1 MKVIFIQ
8 GFGNA
13 ALKYHAFSIGRNGRS
28 IEEVMAE
35 RINIEQLKKFAP
47 NNPMLAF
54 TPVNT
59 GSPMQDWCAHLSLN
73 PMRRR
78 ELEEFSILGDVV
90 VRIADELEPEALDRV
105 RILSLEYA
113 MKVLNDDTE
122 AKEFVRCV
130 KAIASPD
137 AGQYEY
143 EQIAAY
149 YYGEIRR
156 RGVSEVLTEMGLLG
170 MQLEAVTATLSDREI
185 VCEESRLVEQKLCV
199 ADQRRVQEAAKNR
212 KPLPPKCPNFDDEMQ
227 AVLRRVGRQKVRRMM
242 FDEYAEFYLEDGDK
256 SIEELDRDFTTFEQ
270 LEQFDENGLIGITMS
285 SSQCSVVVFDLDCEI
300 DANCLPYES
309 RELSGQIP
317 KLFVGHSLGGNSAQE
332 GRRMINSAGWAMP
345 SRHPFSDQEFEE
357 WLTHSLDRIYDRK
370 AIRSARRIYSF
381 SKGKSIEILV
391 EQEINPDFEEM
402 QFAASVLRLLWQRQ
416 YSDFH
421 LRSLR
426 HDTYQETYLAIRA
439 TSDTADVADLKKKAY
454 ADFKEQKKLSL
465 KEFTA
470 LNTVA
475 KSQEVRLQGRLSR
488 EAKQWLNKVE
498 KATHGQ
504 LRFLK
509 FGLYNDGEAK
519 AFKRQEKQM
528 LWDAVR
534 AREAQLSEKVRTDR
548 MVQRSLFPQSA
559 LQRSHVQIVPSA

>member
-1 MKVIFIQ
+1 
-8 GFGNA
+8 
-13 ALKYHAFSIGRNGRS
+13 
-28 IEEVMAE
+28 MAE
-35 RINIEQLKKFAP
+35 RINIEQLRKFDP
-47 NNPMLAF
+47 RNPMLAF
-54 TPVNT
+54 APVNT
-59 GSPMQDWCAHLSLN
+59 GSPMQDWCGHLSLN
-73 PMRRR
+73 PLRRR

-113 MKVLNDDTE
+113 MKVLNDETD

-170 MQLEAVTATLSDREI
+170 MQLEAVTATVSDREI
-185 VCEESRLVEQKLCV
+185 EIECFESRVVEQKLCV
-199 ADQRRVQEAAKNR
+199 ADQRRVQEVAKSR
-212 KPLPPKCPNFDDEMQ
+212 KPLPPKCPNFDDEMK
-227 AVLRRVGRQKVRRMM
+227 AVLHRVGRQKISRMI
-242 FDEYAEFYLEDGDK
+242 FDDYAEFYLADDDK
-256 SIEELDRDFTTFEQ
+256 SIEELDRDFTTFDQ

-285 SSQCSVVVFDLDCEI
+285 SSQRSVIVFDLECEI

-309 RELSGQIP
+309 RELSAQIP
-317 KLFVGHSLGGNSAQE
+317 KLFVGHSLGGSSVRD
-332 GRRMINSAGWAMP
+332 GRRIINSTRRSMP
-345 SRHPFSDQEFEE
+345 SSHPFSDQEFEE
-357 WLTHSLDRIYDRK
+357 WLALSLDQIYDRK
-370 AIRSARRIYSF
+370 TIRSARRIYSF
-381 SKGKSIEILV
+381 GKGSSIEVIV
-391 EQEINPDFEEM
+391 DQEINPDFEEM

-426 HDTYQETYLAIRA
+426 HDTYQETYLAIRG

-454 ADFKEQKKLSL
+454 VDFKEQKKLTL

-475 KSQEVRLQGRLSR
+475 KSQEGRLRGRISS
-488 EAKQWLNKVE
+488 EAKQWLKKVE

-509 FGLYNDGEAK
+509 FGLYNDPEAK
-519 AFKRQEKQM
+519 TFKRQEKQM

-534 AREAQLSEKVRTDR
+534 AREAELSVKAGTDR
-548 MVQRSLFPQSA
+548 IVQRSLFSQPA
-559 LQRSHVQIVPSA
+559 VQRSYVQVVHSA

>member
-1 MKVIFIQ
+1 VLLIQ
-8 GFGNA
+8 GFENA
-13 ALKYHAFSIGRNGRS
+13 ALKLTHFRFGNYADSR
-28 IEEVMAE
+28 EEVMAE
-35 RINIEQLKKFAP
+35 RINVEQLRKHGP
-47 NNPMLAF
+47 NNSMLAF
-54 TPVNT
+54 MPVNN
-59 GSPMQDWCAHLSLN
+59 GSPMQDWCAHLSSN

-90 VRIADELEPEALDRV
+90 LRIADELEPEAVDRV

-113 MKVLNDDTE
+113 VKVLCDETD

-137 AGQYEY
+137 AGQFEY
-143 EQIAAY
+143 EQIASY

-156 RGVSEVLTEMGLLG
+156 RSVSDVLKEMALLG

-185 VCEESRLVEQKLCV
+185 SCEESRMTEQKLCV

-212 KPLPPKCPNFDDEMQ
+212 KPLPPRCPNFDDEMQ
-227 AVLRRVGRQKVRRMM
+227 AVLRRVGRQKVSRMI
-242 FDEYAEFYLEDGDK
+242 FDDFADFYLEDGNK

-285 SSQCSVVVFDLDCEI
+285 SSQRSVVVFDLDCEI
-300 DANCLPYES
+300 DADCLPYES
-309 RELSGQIP
+309 RGLSAQLP
-317 KLFVGHSLGGNSAQE
+317 KLFVGHSLGGNTVQE
-332 GRRMINSAGWAMP
+332 GRRMINCAGWSMP

-357 WLTHSLDRIYDRK
+357 WLALSLDRIYDEK

-381 SKGKSIEILV
+381 GKGSSIEILV
-391 EQEINPDFEEM
+391 DQEINPDFEEM
-402 QFAASVLRLLWQRQ
+402 QYAASVLRLLWQRQ

-426 HDTYQETYLAIRA
+426 HDAYQETYLAIRGTA
-439 TSDTADVADLKKKAY
+439 DTADLAGLKKKAY
-454 ADFKEQKKLSL
+454 SEFKEQKSLSL

-475 KSQEVRLQGRLSR
+475 KSQEVRLKGQLSR
-488 EAKQWLNKVE
+488 EARHWLRKIE

-509 FGLYNDGEAK
+509 FGLYNDPGVK
-519 AFKRQEKQM
+519 AFKRQEKQK
-528 LWDAVR
+528 LWDSIR
-534 AREAQLSEKVRTDR
+534 AREAELSESVNTSR
-548 MVQRSLFPQSA
+548 MIQRSLFAQPA
-559 LQRSHVQIVPSA
+559 VQRSHIQVVPSA

>member
-1 MKVIFIQ
+1 
-8 GFGNA
+8 
-13 ALKYHAFSIGRNGRS
+13 
-28 IEEVMAE
+28 MAE
-35 RINIEQLKKFAP
+35 RINIEQLRKHAP
-47 NNPMLAF
+47 NNAMLAF
-54 TPVNT
+54 MPVNS
-59 GSPMQDWCAHLSLN
+59 GSPMQDWCAHLSSN

-113 MKVLNDDTE
+113 MKVLSDETD
-122 AKEFVRCV
+122 AKEFLRCV

-137 AGQYEY
+137 AGQFEY
-143 EQIAAY
+143 EQIASY

-156 RGVSEVLTEMGLLG
+156 RSVSEVLKEMALLG

-185 VCEESRLVEQKLCV
+185 SFNESRMTEQKLCV

-227 AVLRRVGRQKVRRMM
+227 AVLRRVGRQKVSRMI
-242 FDEYAEFYLEDGDK
+242 FDDFAEFYLEDGNK
-256 SIEELDRDFTTFEQ
+256 SIEELDRDFTTYEQ

-285 SSQCSVVVFDLDCEI
+285 SSQRSVVVFDLDCEI

-309 RELSGQIP
+309 RELSSQLP
-317 KLFVGHSLGGNSAQE
+317 KLFVGHTLGGNAVQE
-332 GRRMINSAGWAMP
+332 GRRMINCAGWSMP
-345 SRHPFSDQEFEE
+345 SRHPFSDKEFQE
-357 WLTHSLDRIYDRK
+357 WMALSLDRIYDGK

-381 SKGKSIEILV
+381 GKGSSIEILV
-391 EQEINPDFEEM
+391 DQEINPDFEEM
-402 QFAASVLRLLWQRQ
+402 QYAASVLRLLWQRQ

-426 HDTYQETYLAIRA
+426 HEAYQETYLAIRG
-439 TSDTADVADLKKKAY
+439 TTDTADVADLKKKAY
-454 ADFKEQKKLSL
+454 AAFKDQKRLSL

-475 KSQEVRLQGRLSR
+475 KSQEVRLRGQLSR
-488 EAKQWLNKVE
+488 EAAQWLRMIE

-509 FGLYNDGEAK
+509 FGLYNDAEAK
-519 AFKRQEKQM
+519 VFKRQEKQK

-534 AREAQLSEKVRTDR
+534 AREVELSESVLTSR
-548 MVQRSLFPQSA
+548 MVQRSLFAQPVS
-559 LQRSHVQIVPSA
+559 QRSHVQVVPSA

>member
-1 MKVIFIQ
+1 
-8 GFGNA
+8 
-13 ALKYHAFSIGRNGRS
+13 
-28 IEEVMAE
+28 MAE
-35 RINIEQLKKFAP
+35 RINIEQLRKHAP
-47 NNPMLAF
+47 NNHMLAF
-54 TPVNT
+54 MPVNT
-59 GSPMQDWCAHLSLN
+59 GSPMQDWCAHLSSN

-90 VRIADELEPEALDRV
+90 VRIADELEPEPMDRV

-113 MKVLNDDTE
+113 MKVLSDETD

-137 AGQYEY
+137 AGQFEY
-143 EQIAAY
+143 EQIASY

-156 RGVSEVLTEMGLLG
+156 RGVSEVLKEMALLG

-185 VCEESRLVEQKLCV
+185 SFEESRMTDQKLCV
-199 ADQRRVQEAAKNR
+199 ADQRRVQEASKNR

-227 AVLRRVGRQKVRRMM
+227 AVLKRAGRQKVSRMI
-242 FDEYAEFYLEDGDK
+242 FDDFADFYLEDGNK
-256 SIEELDRDFTTFEQ
+256 SIEELDSDFTTYEQ

-285 SSQCSVVVFDLDCEI
+285 SSQRSVVVFDLDCEI
-300 DANCLPYES
+300 DAICLPYES
-309 RELSGQIP
+309 RGLSAQLP
-317 KLFVGHSLGGNSAQE
+317 KLFVGHSLGGNAVQE
-332 GRRMINSAGWAMP
+332 GRRMINSAGWSMP

-357 WLTHSLDRIYDRK
+357 WLALSLDRVYDGK

-381 SKGKSIEILV
+381 GKGSGIEILV
-391 EQEINPDFEEM
+391 DQEINPDFEEM
-402 QFAASVLRLLWQRQ
+402 QYAASVLRLLWQRQ
-416 YSDFH
+416 YADFH

-426 HDTYQETYLAIRA
+426 HDAYQETYLAIRG
-439 TSDTADVADLKKKAY
+439 TTDTADVADLKKKAY
-454 ADFKEQKKLSL
+454 ADFKDQKRLSL

-475 KSQEVRLQGRLSR
+475 KSQEVRLKGQLSK
-488 EAKQWLNKVE
+488 EARHWLRKIE

-509 FGLYNDGEAK
+509 FGLYNDAEAK
-519 AFKRQEKQM
+519 AFKRQEKQK

-534 AREAQLSEKVRTDR
+534 AREVELSENVLTSR
-548 MVQRSLFPQSA
+548 MVQRSLFAQPVS
-559 LQRSHVQIVPSA
+559 QRSHVQVVPSA

>member
-1 MKVIFIQ
+1 
-8 GFGNA
+8 
-13 ALKYHAFSIGRNGRS
+13 
-28 IEEVMAE
+28 
-35 RINIEQLKKFAP
+35 
-47 NNPMLAF
+47 MLAF
-54 TPVNT
+54 MPVNT
-59 GSPMQDWCAHLSLN
+59 GSPMQDWCAHLSSN
-73 PMRRR
+73 PLRRR

-90 VRIADELEPEALDRV
+90 VRIADELEPEPMDRV

-113 MKVLNDDTE
+113 MKVLSDETD

-137 AGQYEY
+137 AGQFEY
-143 EQIAAY
+143 EQIASY

-156 RGVSEVLTEMGLLG
+156 RGVSEVLKEMALLG

-185 VCEESRLVEQKLCV
+185 SFEESRMTEQKLCV

-212 KPLPPKCPNFDDEMQ
+212 KPLPPKCPNFDAEMQ
-227 AVLRRVGRQKVRRMM
+227 AVLRRVGRQKVTRMI
-242 FDEYAEFYLEDGDK
+242 FDDFADFYLEDGNK
-256 SIEELDRDFTTFEQ
+256 SIEELDRDFTTYEQ

-285 SSQCSVVVFDLDCEI
+285 SSQRSVVVFDLDCEI

-309 RELSGQIP
+309 RGLSAQLP
-317 KLFVGHSLGGNSAQE
+317 RLFVGHSLGGNAVQE
-332 GRRMINSAGWAMP
+332 GRRMIICAGWSMP

-357 WLTHSLDRIYDRK
+357 WLALSLDRIYDRK
-370 AIRSARRIYSF
+370 AIRSARRIYSLG
-381 SKGKSIEILV
+381 KGSSVEILV
-391 EQEINPDFEEM
+391 DQEINPDFEEM
-402 QFAASVLRLLWQRQ
+402 QFAANVLRLLWQRQ

-426 HDTYQETYLAIRA
+426 HDTYQETYLAIRG

-475 KSQEVRLQGRLSR
+475 KSQEGRLRGRTSR
-488 EAKQWLNKVE
+488 EAKQWLKKVE
-498 KATHGQ
+498 SATSGQ

-509 FGLYNDGEAK
+509 FGLYNDQEAK
-519 AFKRQEKQM
+519 TFKRQEKQM

-534 AREAQLSEKVRTDR
+534 AREAELSVKTGTDR
-548 MVQRSLFPQSA
+548 MVQRSLFSQPA
-559 LQRSHVQIVPSA
+559 VQRSHVQVVHSA